1 MVQGQRGVGVKR
13 WGGGENWG
21 MEDGEWRDGKE
32 EREKGKR
39 EKNRGEG
46 RVS

>member
-21 MEDGEWRDGKE
+21 MEDGEWWDGKE
-32 EREKGKR
+32 ERERKEKGR
-39 EKNRGEG
+39 RTEERAG
-46 RVS
+46 

>member
-1 MVQGQRGVGVKR
+1 MKR